1 MSHGIGGQYS
11 LRTHCATARKKKY
24 CGSARQT
31 DSKENHG
38 DNGAE
43 PRRASQRPVLSLT
56 PRGVAERQTA
66 RRGAAGRMTARGP
79 CRATDGWRRGREA
92 ASDCQCQFFSAHKP
106 AYHCSLVP
114 SSAPV
119 LSVLALPAES
129 GASKP
134 KPGSLLSTPPLAFG
148 FVCLLRSKS
157 CRGHHLATCSL
168 ALPTPC
174 FQHSDGQIDRTW
186 LLPPLHPFLP
196 CMQDAT
202 DLAAGYPSTSRWP
215 RLGTCDHDH
224 AVAPALSDD
233 YEFFFTIFSGETQ
246 ACSPPPPPLTSDEYL
261 SNLYKF

>member
-92 ASDCQCQFFSAHKP
+92 ASA
-106 AYHCSLVP
+106 
-114 SSAPV
+114 SS
-119 LSVLALPAES
+119 S
-129 GASKP
+129 
-134 KPGSLLSTPPLAFG
+134 
-148 FVCLLRSKS
+148 
-157 CRGHHLATCSL
+157 
-168 ALPTPC
+168 
-174 FQHSDGQIDRTW
+174 
-186 LLPPLHPFLP
+186 
-196 CMQDAT
+196 
-202 DLAAGYPSTSRWP
+202 
-215 RLGTCDHDH
+215 
-224 AVAPALSDD
+224 
-233 YEFFFTIFSGETQ
+233 
-246 ACSPPPPPLTSDEYL
+246 PLTSQPTTVASSHLRHL
-261 SNLYKF
+261 SCPSSLYQLRASAQAQARVSALHTPTSFRFCLLVAIKKLPRPSSCHLLACASYSLLPTL

>member
-1 MSHGIGGQYS
+1 MVLVDSTPYA
-11 LRTHCATARKKKY
+11 RTVPQLDKKKKQTTADQP
-24 CGSARQT
+24 ARQT

-129 GASKP
+129 ERPSP
-134 KPGSLLSTPPLAFG
+134 SPGL
-148 FVCLLRSKS
+148 
-157 CRGHHLATCSL
+157 
-168 ALPTPC
+168 
-174 FQHSDGQIDRTW
+174 
-186 LLPPLHPFLP
+186 
-196 CMQDAT
+196 
-202 DLAAGYPSTSRWP
+202 
-215 RLGTCDHDH
+215 
-224 AVAPALSDD
+224 
-233 YEFFFTIFSGETQ
+233 
-246 ACSPPPPPLTSDEYL
+246 CSPPPTSFRFCLLVAIKKLPRPSSCHLLACASYSL
-261 SNLYKF
+261 LPTL